1 MDDASLPVVAEATG
15 TIRAVG
21 KLAASI
27 LAADLGHLADQVKLV
42 SRHAEV
48 IHIDI
53 MDGHFVPPI
62 ALGTVVVASLRHA
75 TDLVLHAH
83 LMVDA
88 PESYFEELAE
98 AGLDIVSFHHEAVG
112 DPGPAI
118 SKARDAGLGVGITI
132 KRDTPVDA
140 VVPYLEDVDDV
151 MLMSI
156 RPGWSGQTL
165 EPDVYPRLEAV
176 RGEIDRRGLS
186 VDVEIDGGV
195 KLDNAERAVEAGANV
210 LVVASGI
217 FHEPDPEEA
226 ARRIAEIVRGA
237 A

>member
-1 MDDASLPVVAEATG
+1 M
-15 TIRAVG
+15 G

-27 LAADLGHLADQVKLV
+27 LAADLAYLADQVKLV
-42 SRHAEV
+42 SEHAEV

-62 ALGTVVVASLRHA
+62 ALGTVVVASLRPV
-75 TDLVLHAH
+75 TDLVMHGH

-88 PESYFEELAE
+88 PEDYFDELAD
-98 AGLDIVSFHHEAVG
+98 AGLDMVSFHHEAVD

-118 SKARDAGLGVGITI
+118 AKARGAGLGVGLTI
-132 KRDTPVDA
+132 NLETPIEA
-140 VVPYLEDVDDV
+140 VVPHLDQVDDV

-165 EPDVYPRLEAV
+165 DPDVYPRLESV
-176 RGEIDRRGLS
+176 RREIDRRGLQI
-186 VDVEIDGGV
+186 DLEIDGGV
-195 KLDNAERAVEAGANV
+195 KIENARRAVDAGATV
-210 LVVASGI
+210 LVAASGL
-217 FHEPDPEEA
+217 FQTADPAEA
-226 ARRIAEIVRGA
+226 ARRMAEIAREA